1 MGEHDRN
8 AFGDWTSKL
17 NLARVESYD
26 FVTDE
31 NTGELQLD
39 TFGNPIPSG
48 LLNIILLE
56 SVAARNK
63 IPYVM
68 PITGNSMYM
77 GGLPEIGSLCV
88 VGFRQ
93 QDQPIIIGFLPFGID
108 HMVRQRQ
115 TLPNLEEG
123 ELLLQSSKHETD
135 DAENPNFFRGARVW
149 LDRYGRIR
157 IDLQDYELVTGYLL
171 ANEFTPEVTF
181 VNDPVTGESVFLREK
196 IVGGVERRVDD
207 QGNEVRTY
215 GGTSHV
221 FAGGDIRQTAENK
234 VDIKAFKGALLRD
247 DRGSKF
253 EITEDGT
260 IKIEAPS
267 GALEQFTQGTHRTTV
282 GGQQTITVME
292 SIFRTI
298 GGSVT
303 DIIQGDL
310 LTEVSGDKTETINGN
325 VVEKLTDGKKTII
338 AKEAITLETTDQFGP
353 LKLGSDD
360 SDQPVPLGT
369 ILSVALADLLTI
381 LQTSPGIGFG
391 NLGGPVPL
399 NPAIVTLLKAW
410 KQQFLDTVE
419 TSILSRKVFT
429 EKE

>member
-1 MGEHDRN
+1 MGGHDRN

-39 TFGNPIPSG
+39 GFGNPIPSG

-56 SVAARNK
+56 SVASRDK

-68 PITGNSMYM
+68 PVTGNSMYM

-115 TLPNLEEG
+115 TIPNLEEG
-123 ELLLQSSKHETD
+123 ELLLQSSKHEVD
-135 DAENPNFFRGARVW
+135 DAQDPNFFTGARVW

-157 IDLQDYELVTGYLL
+157 IELQDYELITGYLL
-171 ANEFTPEVTF
+171 SNEFTPEVTF
-181 VNDPVTGESVFLREK
+181 VDDPVTGESVFLREK

-207 QGNEVRTY
+207 SGNEVRTY
-215 GGTSHV
+215 GGTTHV

-234 VDIKAFKGALLRD
+234 VDIKALKGTLIRD
-247 DRGSKF
+247 DRGNKF

-260 IKIEAPS
+260 IKIETPS
-267 GALEQFTQGTHRTTV
+267 GALEQFTQGTHKTTV
-282 GGQQTITVME
+282 GGQQTMTVME

-298 GGSVT
+298 GGGVT
-303 DIIQGDL
+303 DIIQEDL
-310 LTEVSGDKTETINGN
+310 LTEVGGDKTDTIGGD
-325 VVEKLTDGKKTII
+325 VTEKLTDGKKTII
-338 AKEAITLETTDQFGP
+338 AKQAITLETTDQFGP
-353 LKLGSDD
+353 LKLGSVD
-360 SDQPVPLGT
+360 SNQPVVLGN
-369 ILSVALADLLTI
+369 ILSAALSQLVSI
-381 LQTSPGIGFG
+381 LQTPPGIGFG

-399 NPAIVTLLKAW
+399 NPDIVTLLKAW
-410 KQQFLDTVE
+410 ERQFLNIVE
-419 TSILSRKVFT
+419 TSILSRKVFS
-429 EKE
+429 EKQ